1 MEYQVIREMNQPLVG
16 HQGAG
21 ENTRTQSGYRKSRD
35 TQQERHEETE
45 KIERIHK
52 YLQEITTST
61 EIKMKVT
68 GATSQ
73 KSAQCLTLIHSR
85 GETAEAGYPR
95 TRLADSDTDESYNPR
110 GRSPVDPYLSWSGD
124 RPRTRSAD
132 SDTMEIRKWRGTFYE
147 ITPPF
152 AEPPS
157 GLSCYRF
164 PPRSGSRQ
172 VVETRPAD
180 SDIIDI
186 QKCSGPSYEPT
197 PLLKSHK

>member
-35 TQQERHEETE
+35 TQQERHEGTE

-73 KSAQCLTLIHSR
+73 KSAQCLTLIHSVTGFDVVTLEQR
-85 GETAEAGYPR
+85 HTARE
-95 TRLADSDTDESYNPR
+95 E
-110 GRSPVDPYLSWSGD
+110 
-124 RPRTRSAD
+124 
-132 SDTMEIRKWRGTFYE
+132 
-147 ITPPF
+147 
-152 AEPPS
+152 
-157 GLSCYRF
+157 
-164 PPRSGSRQ
+164 RQ
-172 VVETRPAD
+172 LRPAILELD
-180 SDIIDI
+180 R
-186 QKCSGPSYEPT
+186 QTQT
-197 PLLKSHK
+197 PMRVTTLVEGHQ